1 MSMTGLQ
8 RELHGQ
14 WLNMPL
20 YHGIVDL
27 FFPLAAEAS
36 LGKYTINMPGLK
48 NTFSVEEYVLPK
60 FSVSIR
66 MPPVITILEEKFH
79 LQVGGMYTY
88 GKPVQGKVQAMV
100 CHKPICYS

>member
-48 NTFSVEEYVLPK
+48 NTFSVEEYGTRMGSQSRAKCRPWCATSQYAIVE
-60 FSVSIR
+60 VSSKQTRIF
-66 MPPVITILEEKFH
+66 VGNIL
-79 LQVGGMYTY
+79 
-88 GKPVQGKVQAMV
+88 AR
-100 CHKPICYS
+100 